1 MHLSHSPCDDGDVMT
16 ENDVLGDD
24 CSCMGTLIELLGCTD
39 AAACN
44 YDKDANTD
52 DGSCLLV
59 GDACDDSNEWTS
71 DDSINDFCECIGEAI
86 YEGCTDIYACNWAS
100 EASVDD
106 GSCLYLDA
114 LGACGG
120 DCTADEDM
128 DGICDDETI
137 ALGN

>member
-1 MHLSHSPCDDGDVMT
+1 
-16 ENDVLGDD
+16 
-24 CSCMGTLIELLGCTD
+24 MGTLIELLGCTD

-114 LGACGG
+114 LGVLAV
-120 DCTADEDM
+120 TALRTKTWMASVTTDYCVGELDV
-128 DGICDDETI
+128 
-137 ALGN
+137 LGVYLPMCC